1 MDKLGI
7 FSDLDIGSLRV
18 SNRIVISPMCQYSA
32 KDGNA
37 TDWHLAHYLQ
47 MALSGAG
54 MIVLESTAVS
64 SEGRITLG
72 DLGIYSD
79 QNETK
84 LKKMVSSIKKYSN
97 SFISTLIKL
106 FSLLLGKKTCEPDD
120 IVFGVSQPA
129 YTLDQGSGG
138 EGIRPLPLLEP
149 WSINPKTPILL
160 LPFSISHNGGRPIA
174 NPIISESVPF
184 KPN

>member
-7 FSDLDIGSLRV
+7 FSNLDIGPMKV

-37 TDWHLAHYLQ
+37 TDWHLAHCLQ

-54 MIVLESTAVS
+54 MIVLESTVVS

-79 QNETK
+79 QN
-84 LKKMVSSIKKYSN
+84 
-97 SFISTLIKL
+97 
-106 FSLLLGKKTCEPDD
+106 
-120 IVFGVSQPA
+120 
-129 YTLDQGSGG
+129 
-138 EGIRPLPLLEP
+138 
-149 WSINPKTPILL
+149 
-160 LPFSISHNGGRPIA
+160 
-174 NPIISESVPF
+174 
-184 KPN
+184 